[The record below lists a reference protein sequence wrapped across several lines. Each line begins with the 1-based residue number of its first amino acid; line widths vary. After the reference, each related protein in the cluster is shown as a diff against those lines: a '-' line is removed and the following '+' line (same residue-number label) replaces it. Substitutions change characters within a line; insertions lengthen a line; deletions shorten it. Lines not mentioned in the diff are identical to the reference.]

1 MKRLGIGLL
10 IVLAAVIATLIAL
23 RIVGFA
29 PRDSRA
35 GLWLPGEVVTTTVSD
50 WSFTDA
56 YPEIYLQTRTP
67 YLIAHSVTI
76 QCAQIDGQLY
86 IASFHMGGPTAP
98 RRRWNQNVLRD
109 PRVRLS
115 IGGRL
120 YDQTA
125 VPLTDPTEID
135 AVLQAYAVKY
145 PNWKRVSEQPLAER
159 PTIYYWRIEP
169 A

>member
-1 MKRLGIGLL
+1 MTKRARVGA
-10 IVLAAVIATLIAL
+10 IVLAVVVAALIAL
-23 RIVGFA
+23 RVAGLA
-29 PRDSRA
+29 PKDRRA
-35 GLWLPGEVVTTTVSD
+35 GLWLPGERVETPVTD

-56 YPEIYLQTRTP
+56 FPEIYVQTRTT
-67 YLIAHSVTI
+67 YLIPHSVTI
-76 QCAQIDGQLY
+76 QCAQVDGRLY
-86 IASFHMGGPTAP
+86 IASFHWGGP

-109 PRVRLS
+109 PSVRLG
-115 IGGRL
+115 IGERL

-125 VPLTDPTEID
+125 VPLTDQTEIET
-135 AVLQAYAVKY
+135 VFRAYTTKY